1 MKAVSVALFCL
12 THFLESVNGERTRN
26 WGALAF
32 PAWDG
37 EGNKEVFQPQ
47 GLGLGGE
54 APRRAWQSARPLTK
68 TAREPRGQKP
78 TSPSSHSKFLAH
90 ALFCF
95 LSCQFSKEIHFPPP
109 TPNVMTELKTLF

>member
-12 THFLESVNGERTRN
+12 THFLESVNGERRRN

-47 GLGLGGE
+47 GLGLRGE

-90 ALFCF
+90 AFF
-95 LSCQFSKEIHFPPP
+95 FVSSHANFPKNFPPP